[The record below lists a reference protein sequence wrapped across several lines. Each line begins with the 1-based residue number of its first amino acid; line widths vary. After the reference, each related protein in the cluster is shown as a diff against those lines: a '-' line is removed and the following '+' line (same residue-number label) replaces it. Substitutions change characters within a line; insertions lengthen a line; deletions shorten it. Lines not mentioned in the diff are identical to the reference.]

1 MNQTISTTGNAQDAE
16 SITEN
21 IMNWI
26 SVNDSLPINNTEDV
40 LVTVDDHGI
49 RYVIPDAMWE
59 KGRWLKKTVDAHY
72 EYGRNPWD
80 EVFVDTEY
88 EEIMQT
94 VVAWQ
99 YQPDPYDG

>member
-1 MNQTISTTGNAQDAE
+1 M
-16 SITEN
+16 
-21 IMNWI
+21 WI
-26 SVNDSLPINNTEDV
+26 SVNEGLPNGSREDV
-40 LVTVDDHGI
+40 LVTVNDNGI

-59 KGRWLKKTVDAHY
+59 HGKWLKKTVDAHY